1 MNNFPLNRLVACAA
15 LLAIATPHFSSAAPI
30 TCDLGDMLAYHRITT
45 LPADLPT
52 EQGNRKQSLILD
64 LRFVRGDAAAGTALD
79 AWLKFHSS
87 TPSPVFL
94 LINAETEAAVLN
106 PLARRLPTKGL
117 LVVGAASPGLTPEL
131 ALKTSPT
138 EERKAYDALAAG
150 TPLDVLLYY
159 SPEKIRDDEASLMKG
174 RQSPVVALDDP
185 ADDLS
190 TLSPDT
196 AKAAAQK
203 TPPPLIDV
211 ALQRAVHLHRALR
224 ALKKI

>member
-1 MNNFPLNRLVACAA
+1 MNDFPLRRLVAWAA
-15 LLAIATPHFSSAAPI
+15 LLAIATPHFSGAAPI
-30 TCDLGDMLAYHRITT
+30 TRDLGDGLAYHRITT
-45 LPADLPT
+45 LPADLPK
-52 EQGNRKQSLILD
+52 EAGNRNQSLILD

-79 AWLKFHSS
+79 AWLKFHPSS
-87 TPSPVFL
+87 RTPVFL
-94 LINAETEAAVLN
+94 LINAETEAAVLT
-106 PLARRLPTKGL
+106 PLVRRLPTKGL
-117 LVVGAASPGLTPEL
+117 LVVGAASPGLTPDL

-138 EERKAYDALAAG
+138 AERIAYDALATG
-150 TPLDVLLYY
+150 TPLEALLYD

-174 RQSPVVALDDP
+174 RQSPVVPLDDP

-190 TLSPDT
+190 PLSPDT

-203 TPPPLIDV
+203 TAPPLIDV